1 MSDNGSFQFWIS
13 LSPSH
18 GRLIGL
24 LTTQAW
30 KQTLPPS
37 DRTLYYTPASV

>member
-1 MSDNGSFQFWIS
+1 VA
-13 LSPSH
+13 LSI
-18 GRLIGL
+18 GRLI

-37 DRTLYYTPASV
+37 DRTLYQTSASVWL